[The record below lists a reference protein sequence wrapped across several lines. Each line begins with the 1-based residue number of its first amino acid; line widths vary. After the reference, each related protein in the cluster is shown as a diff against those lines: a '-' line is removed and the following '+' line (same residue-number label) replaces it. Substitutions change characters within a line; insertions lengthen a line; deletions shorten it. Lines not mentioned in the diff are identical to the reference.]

1 MFILQLA
8 QTLRHPQWPEAVIRI
23 LAAKIRRSPSP
34 AQFLPAVRCN
44 RWLQTHGSQAPAGR
58 GVPGF
63 LGRAAASMPAL
74 LRAPCLLFLGAASVD
89 AAWPDLAWPCIE
101 QYLLFISCSSGIFP
115 LETKVIQ
122 QTQLAHICQGSN
134 AQYSTFISSGL
145 VLLLFHICSL
155 PSLGANCR
163 VLSIPF
169 LG

>member
-23 LAAKIRRSPSP
+23 LAVKIRRSPSP

-74 LRAPCLLFLGAASVD
+74 LRVPSLLFLGAASVD

-122 QTQLAHICQGSN
+122 QTQLAHICQ
-134 AQYSTFISSGL
+134 ALQQCPVQYIHQLRTGAAAVPHLLSS
-145 VLLLFHICSL
+145 
-155 PSLGANCR
+155 
-163 VLSIPF
+163 LS
-169 LG
+169 GG